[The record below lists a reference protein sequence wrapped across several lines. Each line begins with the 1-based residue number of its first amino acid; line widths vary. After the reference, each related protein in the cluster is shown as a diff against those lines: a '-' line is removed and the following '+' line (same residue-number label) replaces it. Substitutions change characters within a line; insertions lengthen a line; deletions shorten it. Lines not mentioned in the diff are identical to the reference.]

1 MPLSRN
7 LLSNIYRPA
16 DTRKRPAFG
25 ELVRLW
31 RLVCQFGNFC
41 ILMQFT
47 FSVGAAG
54 VTYADLSPI
63 LASRCVMCHSGPA
76 APLELHLSSLEGLL
90 AGSRNGPIVK
100 ANNPSSSELVLRL
113 KGLSLPRMPMT
124 GPPFLSDE
132 EVALFEGWISG
143 GLQPG
148 PGGENTMPAVPNSA
162 VESLKTDGLTLY
174 SDIAVI
180 FATRC
185 AKCHTEN
192 GLMGPAPEGYLLT
205 SYAETV
211 SATDRLRI
219 VSGIPSASELVRR
232 IRGQA
237 RPRMP
242 FDGPPYLTEAEIHLI
257 EKWVADGARDSA
269 GNQAPIPTGQRLRL
283 HGQLDDQWHLDG
295 LPLTITQ
302 STRMDKNPRPG
313 DYVRVRGRINE
324 NGKITAE
331 RVSRR

>member
-1 MPLSRN
+1 MPLPRN
-7 LLSNIYRPA
+7 LLSSTNSPA
-16 DTRKRPAFG
+16 VARNYLAFG
-25 ELVRLW
+25 ERKRLW
-31 RLVCQFGNFC
+31 RVAWQFGVVC

-47 FSVGAAG
+47 FSIGAAE

-63 LASRCVMCHSGPA
+63 LASRCVMCHSGSA
-76 APLELHLSSLEGLL
+76 APLELHLDSLGGLL

-100 ANNPSSSELVLRL
+100 TSNPSSSELVLRL
-113 KGLSLPRMPMT
+113 KGLRLPRMPMT

-132 EVALFEGWISG
+132 ETALFERWISG

-148 PGGENTMPAVPNSA
+148 PDGKNATPTVQSPA
-162 VESLKTDGLTLY
+162 VESIKTDGFTIY
-174 SDIAVI
+174 SDIAII

-205 SYAETV
+205 SYAATV
-211 SATDRLRI
+211 SAADRLRI
-219 VSGIPSASELVRR
+219 VPGIPSASELVRR

-242 FDGPPYLTEAEIHLI
+242 FDGPPYLTETEILSI
-257 EKWVADGARDSA
+257 EKWVAGGARDSA
-269 GNQAPIPTGQRLRL
+269 GNPAQMPTGHRLRL
-283 HGQLDDQWHLDG
+283 HGQLDDQWNLDG
-295 LPLTITQ
+295 LPLMINQ

-313 DYVRVRGRINE
+313 DYVRVRGRIRE
-324 NGKITAE
+324 DGKITAE
-331 RVSRR
+331 RVTRR

>member
-1 MPLSRN
+1 MPLPRN
-7 LLSNIYRPA
+7 LLSSNYSPA
-16 DTRKRPAFG
+16 VARNHLAFG
-25 ELVRLW
+25 ERKRLW
-31 RLVCQFGNFC
+31 RVVWQFGVVC

-47 FSVGAAG
+47 FSIGAAE

-63 LASRCVMCHSGPA
+63 LASRCVMCHSGSA
-76 APLELHLSSLEGLL
+76 APLELHLDSLEGLL

-100 ANNPSSSELVLRL
+100 TSNPSSSELVLRL
-113 KGLSLPRMPMT
+113 KGLSLPQMPMT
-124 GPPFLSDE
+124 GPPFLPDE
-132 EVALFEGWISG
+132 ETALFERWISG

-148 PGGENTMPAVPNSA
+148 PDGKDATPAVQSPA
-162 VESLKTDGLTLY
+162 VESITNDGFTIY
-174 SDIAVI
+174 SDIAII

-205 SYAETV
+205 SYAATV
-211 SATDRLRI
+211 STADRLRI
-219 VSGIPSASELVRR
+219 VPGIPSASELVRR

-242 FDGPPYLTEAEIHLI
+242 FDGPPYLTETEILSI

-269 GNQAPIPTGQRLRL
+269 SNPAQMPTGHRLRL
-283 HGQLDDQWHLDG
+283 HGQLDDQWNLDG
-295 LPLTITQ
+295 LPLMINQ

-313 DYVRVRGRINE
+313 DYVRVRGRIRE
-324 NGKITAE
+324 DGKITAE
-331 RVSRR
+331 RVIRR